1 MLNYIWASMILI
13 GIFVG
18 MITGSL
24 DSVGQSALDSATE
37 AITVAIAMLGIMSLW
52 TGLMKIAENSG
63 LIDSL
68 TNSMGFILKY
78 LFPKFKKG
86 SLVLKYISTN
96 IIANI
101 LGLGWAATPAGLK
114 AMEEMQKLNP
124 NPERATKE
132 MCMFLII
139 NMSSLQLVTISV
151 IAFRSQYG
159 SNSPSEIIGPGILV
173 TFISSI
179 FAIIFAKIMERTSKE

>member
-1 MLNYIWASMILI
+1 MLNYIWATMILI
-13 GIFVG
+13 GIFIG
-18 MITGSL
+18 AATGSL
-24 DSVGQSALDSATE
+24 DIVGQAALDSATE
-37 AITVAIAMLGIMSLW
+37 AITVAIAMLGIMAMW
-52 TGLMKIAENSG
+52 TGLMKIAVNSG
-63 LIDSL
+63 LIDGL
-68 TNSMGFILKY
+68 TNRMNFILKY
-78 LFPKFKKG
+78 LFPRFKKG

-124 NPERATKE
+124 NKERATKE
-132 MCMFLII
+132 MCMFLIV

-151 IAFRSQYG
+151 IAFRTQYG
-159 SNSPSEIIGPGILV
+159 SANPSEIIGPGIIA

-179 FAIIFAKIMERTSKE
+179 LAVVFAKIMEKTSRN